1 MEIMTQR
8 IELLAIS
15 PGESPSGEKTV
26 VLTIRPDRGR
36 WRPHNVALSRS
47 QAIRLLKSLRIV
59 LRQSAG
65 IVLLSVV
72 LASATGCSTRVEVTK
87 EETGPKTTTAEAA
100 PPATEQRTTTAVAV
114 DMFGG
119 GKPKPA
125 EERPSVKEPAAA
137 APPPEPKKPV
147 EIVGSGNSVV
157 VVEGDLH
164 VHQHRHLHIQEPSR
178 SERVEIEIR
187 RYDVERFERCERLRR
202 EYEAKVRQLQWFF
215 YESGK

>member
-1 MEIMTQR
+1 VEIMTQR
-8 IELLAIS
+8 IELLAVS
-15 PGESPSGEKTV
+15 PGESPTGEKTV
-26 VLTIRPDRGR
+26 ILTIRADKGSF
-36 WRPHNVALSRS
+36 RPHNIAISRS

-59 LRQSAG
+59 LRQPVG

-100 PPATEQRTTTAVAV
+100 TPATEQRTITAVAV

-125 EERPSVKEPAAA
+125 EEWPSVKEPAAA
-137 APPPEPKKPV
+137 TPPPEPKKAV
-147 EIVGSGNSVV
+147 EIVGDGNAVL

-164 VHQHRHLHIQEPSR
+164 LHRHIHVYEAPQLEH
-178 SERVEIEIR
+178 VEIEIR
-187 RYDVERFERCERLRR
+187 SNDVERSERCERLRR
-202 EYEAKVRQLQWFF
+202 EYEAKVRQLRRMF
-215 YESGK
+215 YE